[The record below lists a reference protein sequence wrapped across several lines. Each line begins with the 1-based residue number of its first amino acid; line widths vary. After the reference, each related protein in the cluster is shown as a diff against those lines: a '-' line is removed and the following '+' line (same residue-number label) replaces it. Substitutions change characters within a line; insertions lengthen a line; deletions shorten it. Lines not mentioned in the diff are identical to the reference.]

1 MDRVNSMWSGDPG
14 GMARNLVTILVLL
27 AATTASAQKAIWS
40 HAVGNWRN
48 GPVVYITPLIETT
61 EAVTTPQL
69 LADYRLFFPELR
81 DVVDLDVLR
90 FATPEEGNDSR
101 KVLKA
106 KYDMRKLEVVMLE
119 LPVIEDRKAE

>member
-1 MDRVNSMWSGDPG
+1 MV
-14 GMARNLVTILVLL
+14 RNLVTVLLLL